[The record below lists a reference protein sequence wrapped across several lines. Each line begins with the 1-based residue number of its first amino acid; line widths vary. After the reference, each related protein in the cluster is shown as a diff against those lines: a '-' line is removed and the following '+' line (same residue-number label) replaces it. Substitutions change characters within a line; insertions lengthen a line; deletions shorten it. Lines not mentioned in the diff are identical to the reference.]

1 MATTAAAPAAALHRE
16 GPSTFA
22 AAGALGPESPAETV
36 DTATDPAAV
45 PAAGCCFDG
54 LDDHVLLQILSRLE
68 PRDALNLRRTARRF
82 YRALSG
88 VLPLTDFVAHAV
100 RSIDAELQFQDL
112 HAFRHGTDIVHVE
125 QQLAALSASGLA
137 NVAAAYALAVAKQ
150 VLDAERVARR
160 MVTLTTGDSAYQGGL
175 GHLWLFGM
183 LYQFADH
190 LPFDLTIL
198 LVNRMDALRK
208 DFFTN
213 NLHTTISANQ
223 IGLRDLLRKLSRLG
237 IGALSGPE
245 QELRRRAAA
254 CGGTST
260 FRWGWYLQALLLWS
274 ATLQGRQHIV
284 HLVDSTVWSS
294 TPRRAFVVL
303 HWARHYA
310 IPCSIHELLPKCLEA
325 GNHLQSFTFD
335 DKRLIVRWLFADAE
349 LKRLCASVI
358 TSWVMA
364 HGGNGPWSITS

>member
-88 VLPLTDFVAHAV
+88 VLPLMDLVAYAL

-175 GHLWLFGM
+175 GHL
-183 LYQFADH
+183 
-190 LPFDLTIL
+190 
-198 LVNRMDALRK
+198 ALRHALPVRGPPAVRL
-208 DFFTN
+208 DHSARQPDGCAPQGF
-213 NLHTTISANQ
+213 LH
-223 IGLRDLLRKLSRLG
+223 K
-237 IGALSGPE
+237 
-245 QELRRRAAA
+245 
-254 CGGTST
+254 
-260 FRWGWYLQALLLWS
+260 
-274 ATLQGRQHIV
+274 
-284 HLVDSTVWSS
+284 
-294 TPRRAFVVL
+294 
-303 HWARHYA
+303 
-310 IPCSIHELLPKCLEA
+310 
-325 GNHLQSFTFD
+325 
-335 DKRLIVRWLFADAE
+335 
-349 LKRLCASVI
+349 
-358 TSWVMA
+358 
-364 HGGNGPWSITS
+364 

>member
-175 GHLWLFGM
+175 GHL
-183 LYQFADH
+183 
-190 LPFDLTIL
+190 
-198 LVNRMDALRK
+198 ALRHALPVRGPPAVRL
-208 DFFTN
+208 DHSARQPDGCAPQGF
-213 NLHTTISANQ
+213 LH
-223 IGLRDLLRKLSRLG
+223 K
-237 IGALSGPE
+237 
-245 QELRRRAAA
+245 
-254 CGGTST
+254 
-260 FRWGWYLQALLLWS
+260 
-274 ATLQGRQHIV
+274 
-284 HLVDSTVWSS
+284 
-294 TPRRAFVVL
+294 
-303 HWARHYA
+303 
-310 IPCSIHELLPKCLEA
+310 
-325 GNHLQSFTFD
+325 
-335 DKRLIVRWLFADAE
+335 
-349 LKRLCASVI
+349 
-358 TSWVMA
+358 
-364 HGGNGPWSITS
+364 